1 MKIVL
6 VNLGVA
12 IGGRALV
19 DDVSL
24 TLAQGTRTALVGA
37 SGAGKSLTCAALAGT
52 LTSAA
57 TVTGSLTVEGL
68 DGSDRPDGP
77 DGDLLHLPAARRSRA
92 ARAALVQQDPAT
104 ALHPLLRIG
113 DQVAAAARAAGHNR
127 REAPARAQALL
138 QRVGIDTALTE
149 RVPGRLSGGQR
160 QRVAVALALAAE
172 PVLLL
177 ADEPTTALDVVARA
191 ELLAVLDD
199 VTVPAPAGSCA
210 VPAPAASCAV
220 PAPAASCAV
229 PAPAASGAVPAPA
242 GSCAVP
248 APAASGAVPAPALL
262 LVTHDLA
269 AASLCDEIVVLH
281 QGRVIEQGP
290 AHQVITRPEHPVT
303 RAMCSAAREETLAGA
318 LAAIEAR
325 ADITDHSVSAIAH
338 AIAPAEVRT

>member
-6 VNLGVA
+6 ANLGIA
-12 IGGRALV
+12 IGGCALV

-24 TLAQGTRTALVGA
+24 TLPQGTRTALVGA

-52 LTSAA
+52 LAPAA
-57 TVTGSLTVEGL
+57 SVTGSLTIEGT
-68 DGSDRPDGP
+68 DGP
-77 DGDLLHLPAARRSRA
+77 DGPEGPGRNLLRIPAARRPRS

-104 ALHPLLRIG
+104 ALHPLIRVG
-113 DQVAAAARAAGHNR
+113 DQVAAAARAAGYGR
-127 REAPARAQALL
+127 REAPVRAQALL
-138 QRVGIDTALTE
+138 RRVGIVPALAE

-199 VTVPAPAGSCA
+199 VTASAPEDPRA
-210 VPAPAASCAV
+210 APAASG
-220 PAPAASCAV
+220 AV

-242 GSCAVP
+242 
-248 APAASGAVPAPALL
+248 APGAVPAPALL

-269 AASLCDEIVVLH
+269 AAALCDEIVVLH
-281 QGRVIEQGP
+281 QGRVIERGP
-290 AHQVITRPEHPVT
+290 ARRVITGPEHPVT

-325 ADITDHSVSAIAH
+325 ADITDHSVREIIGP
-338 AIAPAEVRT
+338 IAPAEVRA

>member
-6 VNLGVA
+6 ANLGVA
-12 IGGRALV
+12 IGGCALV

-24 TLAQGTRTALVGA
+24 TLPQGTRTALVGA

-52 LTSAA
+52 LAPAA
-57 TVTGSLTVEGL
+57 SVTGSLTIEGT
-68 DGSDRPDGP
+68 DGP
-77 DGDLLHLPAARRSRA
+77 DGPEGPGRNLLRIPAARRPRS

-104 ALHPLLRIG
+104 ALHPLIRVG
-113 DQVAAAARAAGHNR
+113 DQVAAAARAAGYGR
-127 REAPARAQALL
+127 REAPVRAQALL
-138 QRVGIDTALTE
+138 RRVGIVPALAE

-199 VTVPAPAGSCA
+199 VTASAPEDPRA
-210 VPAPAASCAV
+210 APAA
-220 PAPAASCAV
+220 PGAV
-229 PAPAASGAVPAPA
+229 PAPAASG
-242 GSCAVP
+242 AVP

-269 AASLCDEIVVLH
+269 AAALCDEIVVLH
-281 QGRVIEQGP
+281 QGRVIERGL
-290 AHQVITRPEHPVT
+290 ARRVITGPEHPVT

-325 ADITDHSVSAIAH
+325 ADITDHSVHEIIGP
-338 AIAPAEVRT
+338 IAPAEVRA

>member
-6 VNLGVA
+6 ANLGVA
-12 IGGRALV
+12 IGGCALV

-24 TLAQGTRTALVGA
+24 TLPQGTRTALVGA

-52 LTSAA
+52 LAPAA
-57 TVTGSLTVEGL
+57 SVTGSLTIEGT
-68 DGSDRPDGP
+68 DGP
-77 DGDLLHLPAARRSRA
+77 DGSEGPGRNLLRIPAARRPRA

-104 ALHPLLRIG
+104 ALHPLIRVG
-113 DQVAAAARAAGHNR
+113 DQVAAAARAAGYGR
-127 REAPARAQALL
+127 REAPVRAQALL
-138 QRVGIDTALTE
+138 RRVGIDPALAE

-199 VTVPAPAGSCA
+199 VTASAPEDPRA
-210 VPAPAASCAV
+210 
-220 PAPAASCAV
+220 
-229 PAPAASGAVPAPA
+229 
-242 GSCAVP
+242 

-269 AASLCDEIVVLH
+269 AAALCDEIVVLH
-281 QGRVIEQGP
+281 QGRVIERGP
-290 AHQVITRPEHPVT
+290 ARRVITGPEHPVT

-325 ADITDHSVSAIAH
+325 ADITDHSVREIIGP
-338 AIAPAEVRT
+338 IAPAEVRA

>member
-6 VNLGVA
+6 ASLGVV
-12 IGGRALV
+12 IGGRTLV

-24 TLAQGTRTALVGA
+24 TLARGARAALVGA

-52 LTSAA
+52 LTPAA
-57 TVTGSLTVEGL
+57 TLTGSLTVEGA
-68 DGSDRPDGP
+68 DGSDGP
-77 DGDLLHLPAARRSRA
+77 EGPGRNLLRIPAALRPRA

-104 ALHPLLRIG
+104 ALHPLIRVG
-113 DQVAAAARAAGHNR
+113 EQVAAAARAAGR
-127 REAPARAQALL
+127 SRQDAPARAQALL
-138 QRVGIDTALTE
+138 RRVGIDPALAE

-199 VTVPAPAGSCA
+199 VTASAPAAPGAVPAPASPGA
-210 VPAPAASCAV
+210 VPAPAAPGAV
-220 PAPAASCAV
+220 PAPAA
-229 PAPAASGAVPAPA
+229 P
-242 GSCAVP
+242 
-248 APAASGAVPAPALL
+248 GAVPAPALL

-281 QGRVIEQGP
+281 QGRVIERGP
-290 AHQVITRPEHPVT
+290 ARRVITRPEHPVT
-303 RAMCSAAREETLAGA
+303 RAMCTAAREETLAGA

-325 ADITDHSVSAIAH
+325 ADVTDYPVGRIARP
-338 AIAPAEVRT
+338 IVPAEARA

>member
-6 VNLGVA
+6 ASLGVA
-12 IGGRALV
+12 IGGRTLV

-24 TLAQGTRTALVGA
+24 TLARGARAALVGA

-52 LTSAA
+52 LTPAA
-57 TVTGSLTVEGL
+57 TLTGSLTVEGA
-68 DGSDRPDGP
+68 DGSDGP
-77 DGDLLHLPAARRSRA
+77 EGPGRNLLRIPAALRPRA

-104 ALHPLLRIG
+104 ALHPLIRVG
-113 DQVAAAARAAGHNR
+113 EQVAAAAHAAGR
-127 REAPARAQALL
+127 SRQDAPARAQALL
-138 QRVGIDTALTE
+138 RRVGIDPALAE

-199 VTVPAPAGSCA
+199 VTASAPAAPGA
-210 VPAPAASCAV
+210 VPAPAA
-220 PAPAASCAV
+220 P
-229 PAPAASGAVPAPA
+229 
-242 GSCAVP
+242 
-248 APAASGAVPAPALL
+248 GAVPAPALL

-281 QGRVIEQGP
+281 QGRVIERGP
-290 AHQVITRPEHPVT
+290 ARRVITRPEHPVT
-303 RAMCSAAREETLAGA
+303 RAMCTAAREETLAGA

-325 ADITDHSVSAIAH
+325 ADITDHSVREIIGP
-338 AIAPAEVRT
+338 IAPAEVRA

>member
-6 VNLGVA
+6 ANLGIA
-12 IGGRALV
+12 IGGCALV

-24 TLAQGTRTALVGA
+24 TLPQGTRTALVGA

-52 LTSAA
+52 LAPAA
-57 TVTGSLTVEGL
+57 SVTGSLTIEGA
-68 DGSDRPDGP
+68 DGPDGPEGPDGP
-77 DGDLLHLPAARRSRA
+77 DGPEGPGRNLLRIPAARRPRA

-104 ALHPLLRIG
+104 ALHPLIRVG
-113 DQVAAAARAAGHNR
+113 DQVAAAARAAGYGR
-127 REAPARAQALL
+127 REAPVRAQALL
-138 QRVGIDTALTE
+138 RRVGIDPALAE

-199 VTVPAPAGSCA
+199 VTASAPEDPRA
-210 VPAPAASCAV
+210 APAA
-220 PAPAASCAV
+220 P
-229 PAPAASGAVPAPA
+229 GAVPAPPA
-242 GSCAVP
+242 PGAVP
-248 APAASGAVPAPALL
+248 APPAPGAVPAPALL

-269 AASLCDEIVVLH
+269 AAALCDEIVVLH
-281 QGRVIEQGP
+281 QGRVIERGP
-290 AHQVITRPEHPVT
+290 ARRVITGPEHPVT

-325 ADITDHSVSAIAH
+325 ADFTDHSVREIIGP
-338 AIAPAEVRT
+338 IAPAEVRA

>member
-6 VNLGVA
+6 ANLGIA
-12 IGGRALV
+12 IGGCALV

-24 TLAQGTRTALVGA
+24 TLPQGTRTALVGA

-52 LTSAA
+52 LTPAA
-57 TVTGSLTVEGL
+57 TLTGSLTVE
-68 DGSDRPDGP
+68 DADGP
-77 DGDLLHLPAARRSRA
+77 DGPEGPGRNLLRIPAALRPRA

-104 ALHPLLRIG
+104 ALHPRNRVG
-113 DQVAAAARAAGHNR
+113 AQDAAAARAAGR
-127 REAPARAQALL
+127 SRQDAPARAQALL
-138 QRVGIDTALTE
+138 RRVGIDPALAE

-199 VTVPAPAGSCA
+199 VTASAPEDPRA
-210 VPAPAASCAV
+210 APAA
-220 PAPAASCAV
+220 P
-229 PAPAASGAVPAPA
+229 
-242 GSCAVP
+242 
-248 APAASGAVPAPALL
+248 GAVPAPALL

-269 AASLCDEIVVLH
+269 AAALCDEIVVLH
-281 QGRVIEQGP
+281 QGRVIERGP
-290 AHQVITRPEHPVT
+290 ARRVITGPEHPVT

-325 ADITDHSVSAIAH
+325 ADITDHSVREIIGP
-338 AIAPAEVRT
+338 IAPAEVRA

>member
-6 VNLGVA
+6 ANLGVA
-12 IGGRALV
+12 IGGCALV

-24 TLAQGTRTALVGA
+24 TLPQGTRTALVGA

-52 LTSAA
+52 LAPAA
-57 TVTGSLTVEGL
+57 SVTGSLTIEGT
-68 DGSDRPDGP
+68 DGP
-77 DGDLLHLPAARRSRA
+77 DGPEGPGRNLLRIPAARRPRA

-104 ALHPLLRIG
+104 ALHPLIRVG
-113 DQVAAAARAAGHNR
+113 DQVAAAARAAGYGR
-127 REAPARAQALL
+127 REAPVRAQALL
-138 QRVGIDTALTE
+138 RRVGIDPALAE

-199 VTVPAPAGSCA
+199 VTASAPEDPRA
-210 VPAPAASCAV
+210 APAASG
-220 PAPAASCAV
+220 AV

-242 GSCAVP
+242 
-248 APAASGAVPAPALL
+248 APGAVPAPALL

-269 AASLCDEIVVLH
+269 AAALCDEIVVLH
-281 QGRVIEQGP
+281 QGRVIERGP
-290 AHQVITRPEHPVT
+290 ARRVITGPEHPVT

-325 ADITDHSVSAIAH
+325 ADITDHSVSTITH
-338 AIAPAEVRT
+338 AIDPAGVPA

>member
-77 DGDLLHLPAARRSRA
+77 DGDLLHLPAARRPRA

-138 QRVGIDTALTE
+138 QRVGIDPALTE

-199 VTVPAPAGSCA
+199 VTVPAPAESC
-210 VPAPAASCAV
+210 
-220 PAPAASCAV
+220 
-229 PAPAASGAVPAPA
+229 AVPAPA

-290 AHQVITRPEHPVT
+290 AHHVITRPEHPVT